1 MENFFIVI
9 NNEQKGPFSVK
20 EILEMDIHQKTL
32 VWNEN
37 YDDWTE
43 LNNIEQF
50 KTKLSKKPP
59 PIPLKNKEEP
69 LKIILTKEKTKRR
82 KINYEKIFESLFKLA
97 SVSLIIGIL
106 TALIYSFS
114 VYDISKFDNYDYSK
128 ITMNSQGGG
137 IVGYN
142 LPLDEYSP
150 SLDPSSQCTDDGKF
164 ECLKYNVK
172 KRKESI
178 IAMSVNKGLI
188 IFGISY
194 LIIVLI
200 YFTDK
205 HNRKEK

>member
-43 LNNIEQF
+43 LKNIEQF

-59 PIPLKNKEEP
+59 PIPLENKEEP

-97 SVSLIIGIL
+97 GISLVIGIL
-106 TALIYSFS
+106 TAFVYSFS
-114 VYDISKFDNYDYSK
+114 VYDISKFDNYDYSRV
-128 ITMNSQGGG
+128 TMNLNGGSN
-137 IVGYN
+137 VGYN
-142 LPLDEYSP
+142 FPIDEYSP
-150 SLDPSSQCTDDGKF
+150 SLLPNIQCVDDGKF
-164 ECLKYNVK
+164 ECLKNNVK
-172 KRKESI
+172 ERKESI
-178 IAMSVNKGLI
+178 IAMSAKKGLI
-188 IFGISY
+188 AFGISY
-194 LIIVLI
+194 VIIALI
-200 YFTDK
+200 YFTDENNK
-205 HNRKEK
+205 KEK

>member
-69 LKIILTKEKTKRR
+69 LKIILTKEKTKRI

-97 SVSLIIGIL
+97 SVSLVIGIL
-106 TALIYSFS
+106 TALIYSFI

-128 ITMNSQGGG
+128 VTMNLKGGSS
-137 IVGYN
+137 VGYN
-142 LPLDEYSP
+142 FPLDEYSP
-150 SLDPSSQCTDDGKF
+150 YLDAKMSCTDDGKF
-164 ECLKYNVK
+164 KCLKYNVK

-188 IFGISY
+188 TFGISY